1 MNVHKTED
9 EKLLIKWLISA
20 IVNFFLCVIFFCV
33 IYDIGN
39 NARGEFAAGRKIIDI
54 SFMVLIYAAALIS
67 HFAVYRKEPRFIKK
81 GYKIVYWAVTVLF
94 MNPYMFYA
102 MLYAID

>member
-1 MNVHKTED
+1 MKMYKTED

-39 NARGEFAAGRKIIDI
+39 NARGEFATRRKTIDI
-54 SFMVLIYAAALIS
+54 VFMSLIYATTLII
-67 HFAVYRKEPRFIKK
+67 HFAVYRKKPQFEKK
-81 GYKIVYWAVTVLF
+81 GYKIIYWVVTLLF

-102 MLYAID
+102 ILYAID

>member
-1 MNVHKTED
+1 MNKHKTED

-20 IVNFFLCVIFFCV
+20 IINIFLCVIFFCV

-39 NARGEFAAGRKIIDI
+39 NARGEFAARRKIIDI
-54 SFMVLIYAAALIS
+54 LFMVFIYAAALIL
-67 HFAVYRKEPRFIKK
+67 HFAVYKKEPKFEKK
-81 GYKIVYWAVTVLF
+81 GYRIVYWAVTVLF

-102 MLYAID
+102 ILYAFD